1 MNSLLF
7 SQDDKN
13 YMYKDGIVFLAVD
26 NLPTE
31 FPREAT
37 TWFGDCLLPFMEPIV
52 SILLFI
58 TAVEVASNRRPT
70 GSINHESSL

>member
-1 MNSLLF
+1 
-7 SQDDKN
+7 
-13 YMYKDGIVFLAVD
+13 
-26 NLPTE
+26 
-31 FPREAT
+31 
-37 TWFGDCLLPFMEPIV
+37 LLPFMEPIV